1 MNPNSIERLIS
12 ALESRPYPPPLAPR
26 RAWHPG
32 LDEEIVALAPRVP
45 GDDPRDK
52 EASQA
57 VPAMEAALH
66 LWNDSLEGAHRIV
79 QLFEYIPTFD
89 LLHGIVHRREG
100 DYSNSR
106 YWLRN
111 AGHHPAYYG
120 LQARASRLLE
130 GKDWT
135 DEDAEAGS
143 ALNAMASQGEW
154 NPYLFLEAVAIWQSR
169 GGREETKEV
178 LERLQLLELR
188 SIVRY
193 LEGHLR
199 QGGREGDGA

>member
-26 RAWHPG
+26 HVWQSG
-32 LDEEIVALAPRVP
+32 LDEEIAELAARVP
-45 GDDPRDK
+45 GDDPRNK

-57 VPAMEAALH
+57 VQAMAAALY
-66 LWNDSLEGAHRIV
+66 LWNDSLESAHRIV

-100 DYSNSR
+100 DYANSR

-135 DEDAEAGS
+135 EVDAEAGS
-143 ALNAMASQGEW
+143 ALNAMAEQGEW
-154 NPYLFLEAVAIWQSR
+154 NPYLFLEAVAIRQSR
-169 GGREETKEV
+169 DGGEEAKEV
-178 LERLQLLELR
+178 LEQLQLLELR

-193 LEGHLR
+193 LEGLLR
-199 QGGREGDGA
+199 QEGREGDEA